1 MSLGRPWSMQDT
13 MRRLPLL
20 WQIIAINALLVSAT
34 IVAAV
39 VTTGFDLG
47 AASTRGQFAVLVLGT
62 TGILLGNGLLLR
74 RRLAP
79 LDSLIRTMESVD
91 LSDQGQRA
99 EDDVTDSVEVARLNA
114 SFNRM
119 LDRLEEE
126 RRAASQSVLR
136 AQEQERKRLA
146 QDLHDEVNQALTAIM
161 LRLQASIQD
170 APPDLAGELRETQ
183 RLAGQAMEELLNLAR
198 ELRPTALDDHGLLP
212 ALRAQVR
219 DFAERT
225 GIHADFRRRGDVP
238 ELSDD
243 QQLVIYRVAQESL
256 SNVVQH
262 ADARHVSVELS
273 FVGGTTL
280 RIADDG
286 CGVNG
291 GARNGGLG
299 LRGMQERALLV
310 GGKLDVHSAGGRG
323 TTVTLTMGAKP

>member
-1 MSLGRPWSMQDT
+1 MLKG
-13 MRRLPLL
+13 MRRVPLL
-20 WQIIAINALLVSAT
+20 WQIIAINALLVAAT
-34 IVAAV
+34 IGAAV
-39 VTTGFDLG
+39 VTTGFDFG
-47 AASTRGQFAVLVLGT
+47 VASGRGQFAVLALGT
-62 TGILLGNGLLLR
+62 AGILLGNGLLLR
-74 RRLAP
+74 RRLQP
-79 LDSLIRTMESVD
+79 LDRLIKTMESVD
-91 LSDQGQRA
+91 LSAQGRRA
-99 EDDVTDSVEVARLNA
+99 ELDATDSVEVARLNA

-119 LDRLEEE
+119 LDRLETE

-219 DFAERT
+219 DFGERT
-225 GIHADFRRRGDVP
+225 GIHADFRRRGEVP
-238 ELSDD
+238 PLSDD

-262 ADARHVSVELS
+262 AEARHVTVELS
-273 FVGGTTL
+273 FVGRTVL

-286 CGVNG
+286 CGVSG
-291 GARNGGLG
+291 ERNGGLG
-299 LRGMQERALLV
+299 LRGMEERALLV
-310 GGKLDVHSAGGRG
+310 GGDLDVHSADGRG
-323 TTVTLTMGAKP
+323 TTVTLTMS

>member
-1 MSLGRPWSMQDT
+1 
-13 MRRLPLL
+13 
-20 WQIIAINALLVSAT
+20 
-34 IVAAV
+34 
-39 VTTGFDLG
+39 
-47 AASTRGQFAVLVLGT
+47 
-62 TGILLGNGLLLR
+62 
-74 RRLAP
+74 
-79 LDSLIRTMESVD
+79 
-91 LSDQGQRA
+91 
-99 EDDVTDSVEVARLNA
+99 
-114 SFNRM
+114 M
-119 LDRLEEE
+119 LDRLETE

-219 DFAERT
+219 DFGERT
-225 GIHADFRRRGDVP
+225 GIHADFRRRGEVP

-243 QQLVIYRVAQESL
+243 QQLVIYRVTQESL

-262 ADARHVSVELS
+262 ADARHVTVELS
-273 FVGGTTL
+273 FVGRTVL

-286 CGVNG
+286 CGVSG
-291 GARNGGLG
+291 ERNGGLG
-299 LRGMQERALLV
+299 LRGMEERALLV
-310 GGKLDVHSAGGRG
+310 GGDLDVHSADGRG
-323 TTVTLTMGAKP
+323 TTVTLTMS